1 MKVKELC
8 DGYKAIAL
16 EAAKAD
22 YLKKNIKI
30 RQYVPYAEKVN
41 ELRGLVI
48 ASHIRDDGEIIMN
61 SPKQYLCNML
71 AIMILYTDLEVNKDN
86 WTEEYDMLREARLMD
101 PILDMIPGDDLQEF
115 DILRKMILDD
125 FLDNEASARSWINR
139 LVQKFSEKLNSG
151 MMKLAETLDKID
163 LEEIKKSIDLVK

>member
-8 DGYKAIAL
+8 DGYKAGMAD
-16 EAAKAD
+16 AAKAA
-22 YLKKNIKI
+22 YLKNNIKI

-41 ELRGLVI
+41 ELRALI
-48 ASHIRDDGEIIMN
+48 AASHIHEDGEIVMD

-71 AIMILYTDLEVNKDN
+71 AIMTLYTDLEVNADN
-86 WTEEYDMLREARLMD
+86 WTEEYDMLREARLME

-163 LEEIKKSIDLVK
+163 LEDIKSMIDKS

>member
-1 MKVKELC
+1 ME
-8 DGYKAIAL
+8 
-16 EAAKAD
+16 
-22 YLKKNIKI
+22 
-30 RQYVPYAEKVN
+30 
-41 ELRGLVI
+41 
-48 ASHIRDDGEIIMN
+48 
-61 SPKQYLCNML
+61 
-71 AIMILYTDLEVNKDN
+71 
-86 WTEEYDMLREARLMD
+86 

-163 LEEIKKSIDLVK
+163 LEDIKSMIDKSWLLIYNKIVETQTVATLDYYLIQEEWAIFATDGSFFRVPGVNENINS